1 MRCAPR
7 VLVADD
13 DESLCALLAEVL
25 RDECGAEVESVGDG
39 EAAVAALAA
48 GAYALLVLDL
58 GMPRAD
64 GFAVLRWI
72 GGRPPAE
79 RVPVVV
85 CSAGHASKIAEAARL
100 GVAGV
105 LEKPFDLD
113 EFLGTVNP
121 ILAGSPRG

>member
-1 MRCAPR
+1 MSSAPR

-13 DESLCALLAEVL
+13 DASLCALLAELL
-25 RDECGAEVESVGDG
+25 REDFGAEVEAVADG
-39 EAAVAALAA
+39 EAAIAALSA

-72 GGRPPAE
+72 GARPPAE

-85 CSAGHASKIAEAARL
+85 CSTGHASRIAEAARL
-100 GVAGV
+100 GVAAV

-113 EFLGTVNP
+113 GFLATVGP
-121 ILAGSPRG
+121 LLAGSRTG